1 MKPTSESKKR
11 PFENIDMGVLV
22 VRGAAFF
29 QAYQFGRALA
39 IYDHDGWNVYGV
51 NIGGLLLGGIVNL
64 IIVLAASKVPGL
76 TAAALTFK
84 GKVDKK
90 TQERNAR
97 KAQKA
102 GVQAK
107 FAQAA
112 FFGLLVLS
120 PSLVAPA
127 LYIAWSALPLPA
139 GLIIFLS
146 LAWAVAPDLA
156 IALGGFVAG
165 KSLGAL
171 KSNAPAK
178 SSVAVS
184 VAQRPSATLKGRSTK
199 NSATLNDAPAKI
211 YRCEC
216 GETFT
221 DRFMY
226 SGHTRT
232 CATHKEVKIGPSLIP
247 VGVMSTPAK
256 VEKK

>member
-1 MKPTSESKKR
+1 MKPTTESKKR
-11 PFENIDMGVLV
+11 PFEDIDLGVLV

-39 IYDHDGWNVYGV
+39 IYDHDGWNFYGV
-51 NIGGLLLGGIVNL
+51 NMGGLLLGGIVNL

-90 TQERNAR
+90 TQERNER

-112 FFGLLVLS
+112 FFGLLILS

-171 KSNAPAK
+171 KSDAPAK
-178 SSVAVS
+178 SSVAGS
-184 VAQRPSATLKGRSTK
+184 VAQRPSATLKSRSAK
-199 NSATLNDAPAKI
+199 NSASLNDAPAKL

-216 GETFT
+216 GKTFT
-221 DRFMY
+221 FEERFKY
-226 SGHTRT
+226 SGHTRI
-232 CATHKEVKIGPSLIP
+232 CIVRKAIKEQMIP
-247 VGVMSTPAK
+247 VDISSQKAERK
-256 VEKK
+256 S